1 MRANGTVRPSAK
13 PRTAS
18 RMWSPTLACGSL
30 CDVDVEV
37 CAVLMESGF
46 SGGAVIAFLWNF
58 LTTEA
63 NIVQAANKNSFF
75 FFRRLYMTMICSYE
89 FVERLVF
96 ALLKKSYDGKRRYRD
111 YILEAYL

>member
-1 MRANGTVRPSAK
+1 VRANGTVRPSAK

-46 SGGAVIAFLWNF
+46 SGGAVVAFLWNF
-58 LTTEA
+58 LMTEA
-63 NIVQAANKNSFF
+63 NIVQAANKNSCFL
-75 FFRRLYMTMICSYE
+75 RRLYMAMICGYE

-111 YILEAYL
+111 YILEACL